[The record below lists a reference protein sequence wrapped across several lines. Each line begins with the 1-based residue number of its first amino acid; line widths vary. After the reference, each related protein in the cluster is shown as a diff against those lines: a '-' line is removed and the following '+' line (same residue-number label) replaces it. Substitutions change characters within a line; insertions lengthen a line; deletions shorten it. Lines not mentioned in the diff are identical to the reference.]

1 MILNLINS
9 TLFGQEVKMYSFT
22 EVNEPEITGIK
33 LNDKDLQINNE
44 NDIQF
49 AIDFLKECY
58 VDNNAEETAF
68 AKALVGSFIMNP
80 EVLVKAANDKID
92 KIIEKLSAMKEKL
105 IIKKTYI
112 APKVEAPKN
121 KMLNIA
127 RTYMDEV
134 IDPKGIMTP
143 GEYNKLLAMF
153 TMYSEWVMQR

>member
-22 EVNEPEITGIK
+22 EVNTPEITGIK

-80 EVLVKAANDKID
+80 DVLVKAANEKID
-92 KIIEKLSAMKEKL
+92 KIIEKLSKMKENL
-105 IIKKTYI
+105 IKKTYEG
-112 APKVEAPKN
+112 PDN

-127 RTYMDEV
+127 RAYMDEV
-134 IDPKGIMTP
+134 IDPKGIMAP
-143 GEYNKLLAMF
+143 AEYNKLLAMF
-153 TMYSEWVMQR
+153 TMYNKWVMQR

>member
-33 LNDKDLQINNE
+33 LNDKELQINNE

-49 AIDFLKECY
+49 AIDFLKDCY

-68 AKALVGSFIMNP
+68 AKALIGSFIMDP
-80 EVLVKAANDKID
+80 TALVKAANDKID
-92 KIIEKLSAMKEKL
+92 KIIEMLSTMKMNL
-105 IIKKTYI
+105 IKAKYI
-112 APKVEAPKN
+112 APKVEVPEN

-134 IDPKGIMTP
+134 IDPKGIMAP

>member
-22 EVNEPEITGIK
+22 EVNTPEITGIK
-33 LNDKDLQINNE
+33 LNDKELQINNE

-80 EVLVKAANDKID
+80 DVLVKAANEKID
-92 KIIEKLSAMKEKL
+92 KIIEKLSKMKENL
-105 IIKKTYI
+105 VKKTC
-112 APKVEAPKN
+112 EAPDN

-127 RTYMDEV
+127 RAYMDEV
-134 IDPKGIMTP
+134 IDPKGIMAP
-143 GEYNKLLAMF
+143 AEYNKLLAMF
-153 TMYSEWVMQR
+153 TMYNKWVMQR

>member
-22 EVNEPEITGIK
+22 EVNTPEITGIK
-33 LNDKDLQINNE
+33 LNDKELQINNE

-80 EVLVKAANDKID
+80 DILVKAANEKID
-92 KIIEKLSAMKEKL
+92 KIIEKLSKMKESL
-105 IIKKTYI
+105 VKKTCES
-112 APKVEAPKN
+112 PDN

-127 RTYMDEV
+127 RAYMDEV
-134 IDPKGIMTP
+134 IDPKGIMAP
-143 GEYNKLLAMF
+143 AEYNKLLAMF
-153 TMYSEWVMQR
+153 TMYNKWVMQR

>member
-22 EVNEPEITGIK
+22 EVNTPEITGITH
-33 LNDKDLQINNE
+33 NDKELQINIE

-49 AIDFLKECY
+49 AIDFLKDCY

-68 AKALVGSFIMNP
+68 AKALIGSFIMDP
-80 EVLVKAANDKID
+80 TALVKAANDKID
-92 KIIEKLSAMKEKL
+92 KIIETLSTMKANL
-105 IIKKTYI
+105 IKAKYI
-112 APKVEAPKN
+112 APKVEATEN

-134 IDPKGIMTP
+134 IDPKGIMAP
-143 GEYNKLLAMF
+143 AEYNKLLAMF
-153 TMYSEWVMQR
+153 TMYSEWVMKR